1 MPVYGGSR
9 ERTSLLAKSLAPP
22 HYRARDTRS
31 AVLNR
36 IVLDNLPEFK
46 LWLRDPPDRRPRPH
60 PAAVTAMEKYV
71 ECGDIRFGAVRY
83 RCPDCGHDTFVAFSC
98 KRRGLC
104 PSCDAKRATMITADA
119 SDRLLPPVPF
129 RQWVLVVPKRLR
141 WYLNQRPD
149 LPGELSRIFA
159 KEIMRFL
166 RRKAWGSP
174 IQLHFVQ
181 RFGAALNL
189 HIHIHAVV
197 SDGVFNPGAD
207 GRLCFTPVPFPTEAE
222 LAAITG
228 AVRKK
233 VIRRFRKIGGLC
245 EEAAEQM
252 LSWRNSG
259 FSIHEKVRIEADDKQ
274 GREHLLYYCARPA
287 LSQARLVYS
296 AKSKTVIYRT
306 DARGG
311 RSELLTMSSLE
322 FLRRWGLLMPPP
334 NKNLVR
340 YYGALAPHSP
350 LRGKVV
356 AIAIDAAVKARR
368 REKLDKV
375 VEGAKKKAR
384 SWAACLA
391 RVFEVFPLK
400 CPKCRKE
407 LLPVAVIFNDGEL
420 MRILKHFGLPTDF
433 PRFLPVPPE
442 IAGKYSHQA
451 NGPPDDNCQLEPAAD
466 LYDAINP
473 PAPAD

>member
-1 MPVYGGSR
+1 MFACG
-9 ERTSLLAKSLAPP
+9 APHKTFHHSAGVSFP
-22 HYRARDTRS
+22 ATPGYRASDPRG
-31 AVLNR
+31 AILNR
-36 IVLDNLPEFK
+36 IVTDNLPEFK
-46 LWLRDPPDRRPRPH
+46 LWMRDHQPDRRPRPH
-60 PAAVTAMEKYV
+60 PAVITAMEKFT
-71 ECGDIRFGAVRY
+71 ECGDMRFGAVRF
-83 RCPDCGHDTFVAFSC
+83 RCPDCGRDMFVAFSC

-104 PSCDAKRATMITADA
+104 PSCDAKRASIITTDA
-119 SDRLLPPVPF
+119 SDRLLPPVPY

-141 WYLNQRPD
+141 WYLNQRSD
-149 LPGELSRIFA
+149 LPGELSRVFA
-159 KEIMRFL
+159 KEISRFL
-166 RRKAWGSP
+166 RGKASGTP

-181 RFGAALNL
+181 RFGGELNL

-197 SDGVFNPGAD
+197 SDGVFNPGED
-207 GRLCFTPVPFPTEAE
+207 GKLCYTPVCGPTETE
-222 LAAITG
+222 LAAITE
-228 AVRKK
+228 AVRRK
-233 VIRRFRKIGGLC
+233 VIRRLRRIGGLC
-245 EEAAEQM
+245 AEAAEQM
-252 LSWRNSG
+252 LSWKNSG
-259 FSIHEKVRIEADDKQ
+259 FSIHEEVRIEANDKQ

-356 AIAIDAAVKARR
+356 AKAADAAVKARR
-368 REKLDKV
+368 REKLEKT

-391 RVFEVFPLK
+391 RVFEVFPLI
-400 CPKCRKE
+400 CPKCQKE
-407 LLPVAVIFNDGEL
+407 LLPVAVIFNDHEL
-420 MRILKHFGLPTDF
+420 IRILKHFGLPTDF
-433 PRFLPVPPE
+433 PRFLPVPTE
-442 IAGKYSHQA
+442 IACSFA
-451 NGPPDDNCQLEPAAD
+451 ESPL
-466 LYDAINP
+466 LP
-473 PAPAD
+473 PAGRFF